1 MKENFLEGDATI
13 MDLLIKLV
21 VGIFA
26 VSLIISLIVTI
37 WIPLVLCIAAFVGVK
52 VFIKQRKKN
61 RALEIEQAAN
71 QQALEAKETIEYK
84 MESLLAM
91 ANYDVNNITQRTAYK
106 QKPQL
111 NLLDQWFKY
120 IDLRAK
126 LHLNNTSTS
135 REEAVLH
142 LMCDELSNRI
152 KYAEIEIT
160 EPIKR
165 EFIEENLTPLL
176 MDIIEIMEG
185 IRPTNS
191 ISIDAYQ
198 LLNKS
203 KGQEETI
210 LEQLAR

>member
-1 MKENFLEGDATI
+1 

-26 VSLIISLIVTI
+26 VSLVIGLILTF
-37 WIPLVLCIAAFVGVK
+37 WIPLVLGIAAVVGVK
-52 VFIKQRKKN
+52 VFINQRKKKS
-61 RALEIEQAAN
+61 ALEIEQAAN
-71 QQALEAKETIEYK
+71 QQALEAKESIEYK
-84 MESLLAM
+84 MRTLLAM
-91 ANYDVNNITQRTAYK
+91 AKYDVNNVTQRTAYK
-106 QKPQL
+106 QKSQL
-111 NLLDQWFKY
+111 NLLDKWFKY

-152 KYAEIEIT
+152 QYAEIEIT
-160 EPIKR
+160 DTIKR

-176 MDIIEIMEG
+176 LDIIEIMEG
-185 IRPTNS
+185 IRPTNT

-198 LLNKS
+198 LLNKA